1 MALNMYGYIDKTRWD
16 LKQYRALNQN
26 WTILKSWKGKENPD
40 FGVMHTHRGLLYV
53 QVGLP

>member
-1 MALNMYGYIDKTRWD
+1 MALNIYGYIDKTRWD